1 MAGLLDHSYGDY
13 AVAAALPPPATRRD
27 IPHISFPVEQRPR
40 LAAGLLDD
48 GRGDHA
54 VAVTLLRLRAGGDI
68 ARELAQLVHHVVG
81 QLLAVR
87 QLHNLTIAADEPD
100 AADVV
105 DVVKEDRAVLAHK
118 GRG

>member
-13 AVAAALPPPATRRD
+13 AVAAALPPATCRD
-27 IPHISFPVEQRPR
+27 IPHISFPVEQRPG

-54 VAVTLLRLRAGGDI
+54 VAVALLRLCAGGDI

-87 QLHNLTIAADEPD
+87 QLHNLTIAAVVGD
-100 AADVV
+100 ACLQTLDQMASQT
-105 DVVKEDRAVLAHK
+105 KP
-118 GRG
+118 G